1 MPSKREPLEPVLILL
16 SGLMIFFTAMIF
28 VAEHFFASDGQ
39 IFQVISGLL
48 TGISGAFLMRIK
60 PRGPATPDDPH
71 NTVVSST
78 TQTVSIP
85 PPVEPAAPESKK

>member
-1 MPSKREPLEPVLILL
+1 MPAAKSEPLEPVLILL

-60 PRGPATPDDPH
+60 PRGPASPGDLE

-78 TQTVSIP
+78 TSAVTVP
-85 PPVEPAAPESKK
+85 PSTPSEPS